1 MGEYAAILIWAG
13 LGAGVAL
20 LLALFHV
27 RVPPR
32 RPPPTEVASPVD
44 LDQALGQFQFHAV
57 LLVSF
62 GFLALLLSAW
72 AAGVGA
78 LGRTGLGVAA
88 LVTAPTICISMFTS
102 VTFRFQYNVAFQR
115 DFAERSG
122 AKFPTENAL
131 L

>member
-32 RPPPTEVASPVD
+32 RPPPTEVSSPVD

-88 LVTAPTICISMFTS
+88 LVTAPLLVGFAHLSGRRALSKRMGDAADADTKATQS
-102 VTFRFQYNVAFQR
+102 VA
-115 DFAERSG
+115 
-122 AKFPTENAL
+122 TEEAS
-131 L
+131 